1 MQGLYKD
8 LICSTCNN
16 LELISTKTVNTNWD
30 IEILETM
37 DTKETPEPVVLDT
50 MDSMMV

>member
-16 LELISTKTVNTNWD
+16 LKLISTKTVNTNWD